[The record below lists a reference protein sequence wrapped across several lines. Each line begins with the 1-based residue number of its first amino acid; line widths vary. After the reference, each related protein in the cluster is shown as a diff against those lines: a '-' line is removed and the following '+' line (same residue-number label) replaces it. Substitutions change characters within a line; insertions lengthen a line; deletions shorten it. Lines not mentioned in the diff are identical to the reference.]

1 MSLILQPLVF
11 DLNYGHYK
19 HGLRGL
25 GDNIFSIPIPTLP
38 PQSIFASNPS
48 AGQVVQDISSS
59 VGNELATVNSPF
71 YSTQNAMFTAEDF
84 ISTNKWL
91 LLGLLGAVVVLGK
104 KRR

>member
-1 MSLILQPLVF
+1 MSLILQPLVY

-48 AGQVVQDISSS
+48 AGQVAQDISSS

-71 YSTQNAMFTAEDF
+71 YSVQNAEFTVEDAF
-84 ISTNKWL
+84 SKYKYVLIAGAVIL
-91 LLGLLGAVVVLGK
+91 LLMKG